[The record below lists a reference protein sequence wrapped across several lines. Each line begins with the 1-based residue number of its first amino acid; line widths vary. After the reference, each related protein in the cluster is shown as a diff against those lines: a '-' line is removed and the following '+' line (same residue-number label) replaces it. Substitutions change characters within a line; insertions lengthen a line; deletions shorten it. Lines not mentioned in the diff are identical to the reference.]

1 MSDTVKLNRGG
12 KTVWFFF
19 CLLERRHVIGIDPVP
34 FEPQPLRAIKGI
46 VVQFQPRIA
55 SPGDKWG
62 ESNVEYASP
71 VRIHCCS
78 RTCVLEDSEGRCI
91 VAAEVDT
98 VEVQRLATRVLDC
111 DSFCGTR
118 SSDHLIAEIEV
129 VGSKAH
135 RRWRWRWGRGLIA
148 TR

>member
-12 KTVWFFF
+12 KNGLVFIF

-34 FEPQPLRAIKGI
+34 FEPQPLRTIKGI

-71 VRIHCCS
+71 VGIHCCS
-78 RTCVLEDSEGRCI
+78 RTRVLEDGEGGCI

-98 VEVQRLATRVLDC
+98 VDVQRLATRVLDC

-135 RRWRWRWGRGLIA
+135 RRWRWR
-148 TR
+148 